1 MRTSRL
7 FLYILLMGAS
17 AWWSSRAVAQGFH
30 LRLDTIGPGWAQ
42 TGRAILELDNG
53 DFAISSNGAWIH
65 DSLYW
70 SSTTSLIILNSA
82 GSYVSVSN
90 IDVPD
95 KLTYNGRSRSLVQL
109 PDGKF
114 VIGGNAVDTS
124 LVGLPSL
131 YWFDANGLA
140 IMYAEIQ
147 TLPQYI
153 VRQMNKAHDDGFVMV
168 GDVRVGPDIQAFL
181 LKTDSAGQLEWSQ
194 LFGTSTYDDYFW
206 SIEPAPDGT
215 YYIGGVKGVGNNSW
229 DPWLLRVDSL
239 GNEIWS
245 FTNGTPFDDLGQA
258 HLVTLPDGNFV
269 YGSGEP
275 TGNGTDQ
282 RPQLVKVDTA
292 GTILWSKTY
301 DVATHG
307 ATILGVKDVQ
317 SSGDL
322 IACGTSVPITPYID
336 GFLLRTNSQGD
347 SLWLRH
353 YWYTDSIMNDGTG
366 LFFDV
371 TPTSDGGFAAVGTML
386 GSIAG
391 NDPPGASQDVWVLK
405 VDSMGCVQPGCHI
418 ITGIESQVTNL
429 TDALHVY
436 PNPVA
441 SGGNVTVAITL
452 PEGLRQQPLRLS
464 LISADGRLVQEE
476 MVSMERK
483 DGADTFSLPLP
494 RSPLT
499 PGIYMLHLS
508 TPDTWLAATKLVV
521 Q

>member
-1 MRTSRL
+1 
-7 FLYILLMGAS
+7 
-17 AWWSSRAVAQGFH
+17 
-30 LRLDTIGPGWAQ
+30 
-42 TGRAILELDNG
+42 
-53 DFAISSNGAWIH
+53 
-65 DSLYW
+65 
-70 SSTTSLIILNSA
+70 
-82 GSYVSVSN
+82 
-90 IDVPD
+90 
-95 KLTYNGRSRSLVQL
+95 
-109 PDGKF
+109 
-114 VIGGNAVDTS
+114 
-124 LVGLPSL
+124 
-131 YWFDANGLA
+131 
-140 IMYAEIQ
+140 
-147 TLPQYI
+147 
-153 VRQMNKAHDDGFVMV
+153 MNKAHDDGFVLV
-168 GDVRVGPDIQAFL
+168 GDALIGNDIQAFF

-245 FTNGTPFDDLGQA
+245 FTNGTQYHDLGQA
-258 HLVTLPDGNFV
+258 HLITLADSNFV
-269 YGSGEP
+269 YGSGVP
-275 TGNGTDQ
+275 TGNGSDQ
-282 RPQLVKVDTA
+282 QPQLVKVDTA
-292 GTILWSKTY
+292 GTILWSNTY
-301 DVATHG
+301 DTATYG
-307 ATILGVKDVQ
+307 AYITGVKEVQ
-317 SSGDL
+317 PGGDL

-366 LFFDV
+366 YFYDV
-371 TPTSDGGFAAVGTML
+371 TPTSDGGFIAVGSML

-441 SGGNVTVAITL
+441 GGGNVTVAITL

-476 MVSMERK
+476 MVRK

>member
-7 FLYILLMGAS
+7 FLFILLMGAS
-17 AWWSSRAVAQGFH
+17 AWWSSRGLAQGFH
-30 LRLDTIGPGWAQ
+30 LRLDTTGSGWAQ
-42 TGRAILELDNG
+42 TGRAVLQTDMGQFI
-53 DFAISSNGAWIH
+53 ISSNGGWIH

-82 GSYVSVSN
+82 GVYVSVSN

-95 KLTYNGRSRSLVQL
+95 KLTYNGFTRSMVRLS
-109 PDGKF
+109 DGRF
-114 VIGGNAVDTS
+114 VIGGGTWDNSTVDF
-124 LVGLPSL
+124 PAL
-131 YWFDANGLA
+131 YWFDPSGQALS
-140 IMYAEIQ
+140 YSEI
-147 TLPQYI
+147 TALPEYI
-153 VRQMNKAHDDGFVMV
+153 VRQMNKAHDDGFVLV
-168 GDVRVGPDIQAFL
+168 GDALIGNDIQAFV

-206 SIEPAPDGT
+206 SIERAPEGT

-245 FTNGTPFDDLGQA
+245 FTNGTPYDDLGQA
-258 HLVTLPDGNFV
+258 HLFTLADGSFV
-269 YGSGEP
+269 YGSGKP
-275 TGNGTDQ
+275 TGNGADQ
-282 RPQLVKVDTA
+282 RPQLVKVDST
-292 GTILWSKTY
+292 GTILWSQEY
-301 DVATHG
+301 DVATHS
-307 ATILGVKDVQ
+307 ALILDVQ
-317 SSGDL
+317 EIAPGGDL
-322 IACGTSVPITPYID
+322 IACGYSTPINPFFD
-336 GFLLRTNSQGD
+336 GFLCRTNSQGD

-353 YWYTDSIMNDGTG
+353 YWYTDSIMNDGIG
-366 LFFDV
+366 YFNDV
-371 TPTSDGGFAAVGTML
+371 TPTSDGGFAAVGVMIQ
-386 GSIAG
+386 SMSG

-441 SGGNVTVAITL
+441 GGGNVTVAITL

-464 LISADGRLVQEE
+464 LISADGRLVREE
-476 MVSMERK
+476 QLPAFLSS
-483 DGADTFSLPLP
+483 FSFPISTLHSGL
-494 RSPLT
+494 
-499 PGIYMLHLS
+499 YMLHLS